1 MHQLRER
8 CAIQQFSHS
17 LLYADLI
24 CQQVAALQDAAQH
37 TEAGAATTRYTLGSG
52 SSVTLISDGKL
63 LEFATNTS
71 TNSTNGG
78 TVEHSTSLFAVSAA
92 LATQL
97 LALVEMHRE
106 R

>member
-1 MHQLRER
+1 
-8 CAIQQFSHS
+8 
-17 LLYADLI
+17 
-24 CQQVAALQDAAQH
+24 VAALQSAAQH
-37 TEAGAATTRYTLGSG
+37 TEAGAASTRYTLGSG

-63 LEFATNTS
+63 LEFATNTNNS
-71 TNSTNGG
+71 NSTTGAA
-78 TVEHSTSLFAVSAA
+78 EQSTSLFAVSAA

>member
-1 MHQLRER
+1 VLLACECHILLVSLDHYLRLR
-8 CAIQQFSHS
+8 
-17 LLYADLI
+17 
-24 CQQVAALQDAAQH
+24 QQVAALQDAAQH
-37 TEAGAATTRYTLGSG
+37 TEAGAASTRYTLGSG

-78 TVEHSTSLFAVSAA
+78 TAEQSTSLFAVSAA